1 MSWPNTFR
9 RARYIPAVEYIQ
21 ANRAR
26 VLLNDKM
33 RSLFKKIDLYVV
45 PSFWGDNLLRTNLTG
60 HPCVVIPNGFDKS
73 GLPSSI
79 SFIGD
84 LYEEGNI
91 ISIAK
96 EYQKKTNWHKKYPP
110 NF

>member
-1 MSWPNTFR
+1 
-9 RARYIPAVEYIQ
+9 
-21 ANRAR
+21 
-26 VLLNDKM
+26 M
-33 RSLFKKIDLYVV
+33 RNLFQKIDLYVS

-60 HPCVVIPNGFDKS
+60 HPCIVIPNGFDEF

-84 LYEEGNI
+84 LYKEGNI
-91 ISIAK
+91 ISIASA
-96 EYQKKTNWHKKYPP
+96 YQKETSWHKKYLP